1 LGYTNILVGLS
12 LWKTGIPQWDVSHKP
27 LVCWDELANIYL
39 THRIFV
45 LTISYMKEPKTL
57 QEAIVYF
64 SDADRVFNFAVKLI
78 WPDGKATCPRCG
90 SKENRF
96 VSTRR
101 IWFCKACEKQFSVKV
116 GTIFEDS
123 PIGLD
128 KWMAAFWMLVN
139 CKNGVSSMEIH
150 RALGVTQKTAWFML
164 QRLRLALQ
172 SGDMGKLGG
181 HVEVDETF
189 IGGKARNMHKDRR
202 AKFGLKA
209 MENKTIVAGVL
220 QRDGKVRT
228 EVIRDRERK
237 TLHALVREYVEPG
250 TTLSTDDC
258 KGYWGLYKDYVH
270 QIVDHAETYVSGQVH
285 TNGIENFWSLVKR
298 GLHGTYVS
306 VEPFHLFRYLDEQ
319 IFRFENRATKKH
331 FVSDSDRFQLAMS
344 QVSGKRL
351 TYQGLIGKELLE
363 KPRPEAF

>member
-1 LGYTNILVGLS
+1 
-12 LWKTGIPQWDVSHKP
+12 
-27 LVCWDELANIYL
+27 
-39 THRIFV
+39 
-45 LTISYMKEPKTL
+45 MKEPKTL

-64 SDADRVFNFAVKLI
+64 SDPQRVFNFAVKLI
-78 WPDGKATCPRCG
+78 WPNGKVICPRCG

-96 VSTRR
+96 ISTRR
-101 IWFCKACEKQFSVKV
+101 IWFCKACEKQFSIKV

-128 KWMAAFWMLVN
+128 KWMTAFWMLVN
-139 CKNGVSSMEIH
+139 CKNGISSMELH

-172 SGDMGKLGG
+172 DSNAGKLSG

-189 IGGKARNMHKDRR
+189 IGGKARFMHKDKR
-202 AKFGLKA
+202 AKLDRMGYD
-209 MENKTIVAGVL
+209 NKTIVAGVL
-220 QRDGKVRT
+220 QRDGKVRA
-228 EVIRDRERK
+228 EVIKNRDLR
-237 TLHALVREYVEPG
+237 TMHALVRENVAPG
-250 TTLSTDDC
+250 SSVTTDDYR
-258 KGYWGLYKDYVH
+258 GYWGLYRDYIH
-270 QIVDHAETYVSGQVH
+270 QIVDHAETYVDGQVH

-298 GLHGTYVS
+298 GLHGTYIS

-319 IFRFENRATKKH
+319 IFRYENRATKKH

-351 TYQGLIGKELLE
+351 TYQGLIGHKLME